1 MTSCF
6 AGTVPFGTATE
17 LWRRYAPFIHAQ
29 KGWIATFRRRS
40 TMKKFMLALMLTLA
54 AASSVAVTSAS
65 AAGII
70 ASVADTCGGCAGEHD
85 VDMSY

>member
-1 MTSCF
+1 
-6 AGTVPFGTATE
+6 
-17 LWRRYAPFIHAQ
+17 
-29 KGWIATFRRRS
+29 
-40 TMKKFMLALMLTLA
+40 MKKFMLALMLTLA